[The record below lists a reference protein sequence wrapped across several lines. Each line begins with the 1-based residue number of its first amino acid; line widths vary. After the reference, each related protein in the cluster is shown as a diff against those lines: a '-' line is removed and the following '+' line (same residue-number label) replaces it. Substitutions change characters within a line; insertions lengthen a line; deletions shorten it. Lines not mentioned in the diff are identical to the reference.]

1 MDSQRE
7 TLRIRGVSSVVQQAA
22 AEMRCEMTP
31 AESRLWERIRGR
43 RLGGLRFRAQHPV
56 GQFILDFY
64 CPICK
69 LAIEVDGSSH
79 DGEAEQEAART
90 THLAAYG
97 YRVLRFTNAR
107 VMTQIADVLGQ
118 IQKAAEEAA
127 EEED

>member
-1 MDSQRE
+1 M
-7 TLRIRGVSSVVQQAA
+7 RG
-22 AEMRCEMTP
+22 EMTP
-31 AESRLWERIRGR
+31 AELRLWERIRGR
-43 RLGGLRFRAQHPV
+43 KLGGLRFRAQHPV

-79 DGEAEQEAART
+79 DGEAEQDAART

-97 YRVLRFTNAR
+97 YRVLRFTNAQ

-118 IQKAAEEAA
+118 IQKAAGERK
-127 EEED
+127 